1 MKLYVDGSAG
11 RTSRRRFLSSSS
23 LALVGASAF
32 RGRAEASVA
41 ANETIGVAAIGV
53 GHRASLLLDQ
63 LPPTARIIALADCN
77 LPRAEQYKA
86 TRGGSCGRRQGPG

>member
-1 MKLYVDGSAG
+1 MNPCVDGSTG
-11 RTSRRRFLSSSS
+11 RTSRRRFLSNSS
-23 LALVGASAF
+23 LALLGAAAF
-32 RGRAEASVA
+32 RGRAEAAHATVA

-63 LPPTARIIALADCN
+63 LPAAARIVALADCN

-86 TRGGSCGRRQGPG
+86 TRGGSWDV